1 MGTLEGL
8 LTIDE
13 FWPQGGAGGEN
24 LGHPK
29 KVLYCFFFYAYPFL
43 RH

>member
-1 MGTLEGL
+1 MGTLESL

-13 FWPQGGAGGEN
+13 IWPQDGAGGEN

-29 KVLYCFFFYAYPFL
+29 KVLHCFFLYAYPFL